1 MHPILKVEAS
11 QVGSENALRLHAEA
25 EYASPDNPVMVVVRH
40 KAGVLSWQ
48 LPLEVKTDVGEL

>member
-1 MHPILKVEAS
+1 M
-11 QVGSENALRLHAEA
+11 GSENALRLHAES

-48 LPLEVKTDVGEL
+48 LPLEVKTDVGESNERR